1 MTEIILF
8 GVTTGRRNE
17 FDWLFRGGLAHL
29 FPQEWDRLL
38 SWLPREDRDGDIVE
52 AYRQWLNNPDPAIRE
67 QAALEWCMWESA
79 TPEWPPSS
87 ALAKRFDDPDYRL
100 AFARIVTHYA
110 SHNAWLE
117 DGILL
122 RNCSR
127 LADTP
132 GVLINGR
139 FDFQSPLLNA
149 WRLKRVWKT
158 ADLIVVDNAG
168 HAVDQSISRE
178 IIRATN
184 CFAARGT

>member
-1 MTEIILF
+1 MEVDEQF
-8 GVTTGRRNE
+8 VSGQRR
-17 FDWLFRGGLAHL
+17 
-29 FPQEWDRLL
+29 
-38 SWLPREDRDGDIVE
+38 
-52 AYRQWLNNPDPAIRE
+52 
-67 QAALEWCMWESA
+67 SA
-79 TPEWPPSS
+79 TQPGPNQ
-87 ALAKRFDDPDYRL
+87 ALVKRFADPDYRL

-122 RNCSR
+122 RNCYK
-127 LADTP
+127 LDDTP

-158 ADLIVVDNAG
+158 ADLIVIDNAG
-168 HAVDQSISRE
+168 HAVDQSICRE

-184 CFAARGT
+184 RFAARGT